1 MEKRR
6 IVVITGTGVVA
17 PKGIGVDNS
26 WDLPSFQLLCNIEL
40 RI

>member
-6 IVVITGTGVVA
+6 VVITGTGVVA
-17 PKGIGVDNS
+17 PNRMGVENFG
-26 WDLPSFQLLCNIEL
+26 DLWSSQPLCTIEL